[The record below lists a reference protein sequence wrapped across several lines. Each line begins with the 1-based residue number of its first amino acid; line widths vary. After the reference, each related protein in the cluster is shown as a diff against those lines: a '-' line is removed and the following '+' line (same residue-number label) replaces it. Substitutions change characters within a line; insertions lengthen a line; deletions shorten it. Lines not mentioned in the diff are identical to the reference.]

1 MSDVPRAAGGA
12 IIPPTLT
19 EERLLVVAGL
29 SLKNLQPRVW
39 DKDSEYYLPGLGA
52 VMVSYADFHAMPA
65 RRTAA
70 MEQGL
75 HKYLGV
81 PRSVKIYLDN
91 GSFFFLTRRG
101 GMPYHEY
108 EEFVKKAKPDW
119 WPIPQDFIPT
129 PRMQRRTQQ
138 RCLEQTMAVNIKYEH
153 DGFVPVMHVS
163 RVLGEYVKQF
173 QEHPKLIA
181 KSRLALGGIVP
192 NLLRASKAIPY
203 PDILAALSDVRSGFG
218 EKSMHVFGMGGT
230 ATLHLAAL
238 LKIDSVDSSG
248 WRNRAARGLVQLP
261 GCGDRMIADLG
272 NWRGRKPSKAEWK
285 KLHECPCPACRAF
298 GVKGL
303 KANGIDGFKNRATH
317 NLWVLLNEAE
327 WLAARMKAGTY
338 EKCFARRLDNSTYLP
353 LIDQLVKA
361 SRAAAR
367 LPAATKKPRR

>member
-1 MSDVPRAAGGA
+1 M
-12 IIPPTLT
+12 
-19 EERLLVVAGL
+19 LVVAGL

-91 GSFFFLTRRG
+91 GSFFFLKRRG

-108 EEFVKKAKPDW
+108 EEFIKQAKPDW

-163 RVLGEYVKQF
+163 RVLGEYVKRF
-173 QEHPKLIA
+173 QEHPNLKA
-181 KSRLALGGIVP
+181 KNRLALGGIVP

-203 PDILAALSDVRSGFG
+203 SDILAALRDVRCGFG
-218 EKSMHVFGMGGT
+218 DKSMHVFGMGGT
-230 ATLHLAAL
+230 ATLHMAAIL
-238 LKIDSVDSSG
+238 RIDSVDSSG
-248 WRNRAARGLVQLP
+248 WRNRAARGIVQLP

-272 NWRGRKPSKAEWK
+272 SWRGRAPSKIEWD
-285 KLHECPCPACRAF
+285 KLNRCLCPACKAF
-298 GVKGL
+298 GIRGL
-303 KANGIDGFKNRATH
+303 KSSGIHGFSNRATH
-317 NLWVLLNEAE
+317 NLWILIDEAK
-327 WLAARMKAGTY
+327 WLSERFAADNYLYYYK
-338 EKCFARRLDNSTYLP
+338 KRLDNSTYLP
-353 LIDQLVKA
+353 LITQLLQ
-361 SRAAAR
+361 SQPF
-367 LPAATKKPRR
+367 LGPC